1 MAHFGERMR
10 ESFTCQSRSQ
20 FTEFALCDYKV
31 LTREAETHCCL
42 QQHMAYGWGSGSDS
56 GRGNI
61 CLQQISIN
69 LRLPSEL

>member
-1 MAHFGERMR
+1 MAHFGER

-31 LTREAETHCCL
+31 LTREAETRSCL
-42 QQHMAYGWGSGSDS
+42 QQHMAYGWGSDS